1 MYIQEVES
9 SSTTLVFGQRFTIR
23 FLISGKWEWDPFNFV
38 NGIIYSPNDIPKE
51 VIMSNIKTVVVKFNG
66 QSYNATL
73 DPESQKYEVSITAP
87 NESSWSQPD
96 HVFKAVIEAT
106 DKANNVATMDSD
118 NPTYGD
124 QLKIRVLEKTKP
136 TATIVS
142 PTQGSVLGAS
152 EQDIVL
158 EMSDNGGSG
167 LNETTVVFTVNGESH
182 AGDLSFTDHE
192 GKRRATYH
200 ATGLKDG
207 QNTITFQ
214 VTDNDGNISELAT
227 TTFVVSTT
235 APSLT
240 VDTPTEG
247 LITNSNR
254 LTVIGST
261 TPGSDAVTIADVKVN
276 NASVSL
282 TGDRTKTFSH
292 EITLTEGENTIT
304 VVSTDSI
311 GKATSVTRHV
321 TLDTKAPIITD
332 VVAEATTVD
341 SGGTIKITFKVTDPE
356 A

>member
-1 MYIQEVES
+1 MSAIKEAYI
-9 SSTTLVFGQRFTIR
+9 
-23 FLISGKWEWDPFNFV
+23 
-38 NGIIYSPNDIPKE
+38 
-51 VIMSNIKTVVVKFNG
+51 MFNG
-66 QSYNATL
+66 RKVVAQYDEKNKTWTATTNA
-73 DPESQKYEVSITAP
+73 PA
-87 NESSWSQPD
+87 NSSWSQPD
-96 HVFKAVIEAT
+96 HVYKVEIHAVDAANNEAT
-106 DKANNVATMDSD
+106 MTSAD
-118 NPTYGD
+118 PTYGD
-124 QLKIRVLEKTKP
+124 QLKIRVLEKSKP

-158 EMSDNGGSG
+158 EMSDAGGSG

-192 GKRRATYH
+192 SKRRATYH
-200 ATGLKDG
+200 ATGLNDG

-214 VTDNDGNISELAT
+214 VTDNDGNVSELAT

-254 LTVIGST
+254 LTVAGST

-276 NASVSL
+276 NASVELS
-282 TGDRTKTFSH
+282 GDSTKTFSH
-292 EITLTEGENTIT
+292 EVTLTEGKNTIT

-311 GKATSVTRHV
+311 GKATTVTRHV

-341 SGGTIKITFKVTDPE
+341 SGGTIKITFKVTD
-356 A
+356 AA

>member
-1 MYIQEVES
+1 MSAIKEAYIMFNDQKVVARYDERTKTWTA
-9 SSTTLVFGQRFTIR
+9 TT
-23 FLISGKWEWDPFNFV
+23 
-38 NGIIYSPNDIPKE
+38 
-51 VIMSNIKTVVVKFNG
+51 
-66 QSYNATL
+66 NA
-73 DPESQKYEVSITAP
+73 PA
-87 NESSWSQPD
+87 NSSWSQPD
-96 HVFKAVIEAT
+96 HVYKVEIHAVDAANNEAT
-106 DKANNVATMDSD
+106 MTSA

-124 QLKIRVLEKTKP
+124 QLKIRVLEKSKP

-158 EMSDNGGSG
+158 EMSDAGGSG
-167 LNETTVVFTVNGESH
+167 LNETAVVFTVNGESH

-200 ATGLKDG
+200 ATGLNDG
-207 QNTITFQ
+207 QNTITFK
-214 VTDNDGNISELAT
+214 VTDNDGNVSELAT

-254 LTVIGST
+254 LTVTGST

-276 NASVSL
+276 NASVELS
-282 TGDRTKTFSH
+282 GDSTKTFSH
-292 EITLTEGENTIT
+292 EVTLTEGKNTIT

-311 GKATSVTRHV
+311 GKATTVTRHV

-341 SGGTIKITFKVTDPE
+341 SGGTIKITFKVTD
-356 A
+356 AA

>member
-1 MYIQEVES
+1 MSAIKEAYI
-9 SSTTLVFGQRFTIR
+9 
-23 FLISGKWEWDPFNFV
+23 
-38 NGIIYSPNDIPKE
+38 
-51 VIMSNIKTVVVKFNG
+51 MFNG
-66 QSYNATL
+66 QKVVATYDEGTKTWTATTNA
-73 DPESQKYEVSITAP
+73 PA
-87 NESSWSQPD
+87 NSSWSQPD
-96 HVFKAVIEAT
+96 HIYPVEIHAVDA
-106 DKANNVATMDSD
+106 ANNQVTMTKDD
-118 NPTYGD
+118 PTYGD

-167 LNETTVVFTVNGESH
+167 LNETTVVFTVNGQDH
-182 AGDLSFTDHE
+182 KGDLEFADHE

-200 ATGLKDG
+200 ATGLNDG

-214 VTDNDGNISELAT
+214 VTDNDGNVSELAT
-227 TTFVVSTT
+227 TTFIISTA

-247 LITNSNR
+247 LITNSNK
-254 LTVIGST
+254 LTVTGST

-276 NASVSL
+276 NVSVSL
-282 TGDRTKTFSH
+282 TGDRTKTFSY
-292 EITLTEGENTIT
+292 EVTLTEGENTIT

-311 GKATSVTRHV
+311 GKATTVTRHV
-321 TLDTKAPIITD
+321 TLDTKAPVITD
-332 VVAEATTVD
+332 VHAEAVTVD
-341 SGGTIKITFKVTDPE
+341 AGGQVKITFKVTDPE

>member
-1 MYIQEVES
+1 MSAIKEAYI
-9 SSTTLVFGQRFTIR
+9 
-23 FLISGKWEWDPFNFV
+23 
-38 NGIIYSPNDIPKE
+38 
-51 VIMSNIKTVVVKFNG
+51 MFNG
-66 QSYNATL
+66 QKVVAQYDERTKTWTATTNA
-73 DPESQKYEVSITAP
+73 PA
-87 NESSWSQPD
+87 NSSWSQPD
-96 HVFKAVIEAT
+96 HVYKVEIHAVDA
-106 DKANNVATMDSD
+106 ANNKATMTSAD
-118 NPTYGD
+118 PTYGD
-124 QLKIRVLEKTKP
+124 QLKIRVLEKSKP

-158 EMSDNGGSG
+158 EMSDAGGSG

-192 GKRRATYH
+192 SKRRATYH
-200 ATGLKDG
+200 ATGLNDG
-207 QNTITFQ
+207 QNTITFK
-214 VTDNDGNISELAT
+214 VTDNDGNVSELAT

-254 LTVIGST
+254 LTVTGST
-261 TPGSDAVTIADVKVN
+261 TPGSNAVTIADVKVN
-276 NASVSL
+276 NASVKLS
-282 TGDRTKTFSH
+282 GDSTKTFSH
-292 EITLTEGENTIT
+292 EVTLTEGKNTIT

-311 GKATSVTRHV
+311 GKATTVIRHV

-341 SGGTIKITFKVTDPE
+341 SGGTIKITFKVTD
-356 A
+356 AA

>member
-1 MYIQEVES
+1 MSAIKEAYIMFNDQKVVARYDEKTKTWTA
-9 SSTTLVFGQRFTIR
+9 TT
-23 FLISGKWEWDPFNFV
+23 
-38 NGIIYSPNDIPKE
+38 
-51 VIMSNIKTVVVKFNG
+51 
-66 QSYNATL
+66 NA
-73 DPESQKYEVSITAP
+73 PA
-87 NESSWSQPD
+87 NSSWSQPD
-96 HVFKAVIEAT
+96 HVYKVKIHAVDAANNEAT
-106 DKANNVATMDSD
+106 MTSAD
-118 NPTYGD
+118 PTYGD
-124 QLKIRVLEKTKP
+124 QLKIRVLEKSKP

-158 EMSDNGGSG
+158 EMSDAGGSG

-192 GKRRATYH
+192 SKRRATYH
-200 ATGLKDG
+200 ATGLNDG
-207 QNTITFQ
+207 QNTITFR
-214 VTDNDGNISELAT
+214 VTDNDGNVSELAT

-254 LTVIGST
+254 LTVTGST

-276 NASVSL
+276 NASVELS
-282 TGDRTKTFSH
+282 GDSTKTFSH
-292 EITLTEGENTIT
+292 KVTLTEGKNTIT

-311 GKATSVTRHV
+311 GKATTVTRHV

-341 SGGTIKITFKVTDPE
+341 SGGTIKITFKVTD
-356 A
+356 AA

>member
-1 MYIQEVES
+1 MSAIKEAYI
-9 SSTTLVFGQRFTIR
+9 
-23 FLISGKWEWDPFNFV
+23 
-38 NGIIYSPNDIPKE
+38 
-51 VIMSNIKTVVVKFNG
+51 MFNG
-66 QSYNATL
+66 QKVVAQYDERTKTWTATTNA
-73 DPESQKYEVSITAP
+73 PA
-87 NESSWSQPD
+87 NSSWSQPD
-96 HVFKAVIEAT
+96 HVYKVEIHAVDAANNEAT
-106 DKANNVATMDSD
+106 MTSA

-124 QLKIRVLEKTKP
+124 QLKIRVLEKSKP

-158 EMSDNGGSG
+158 EMSDAGGSG

-192 GKRRATYH
+192 SKRRATYH
-200 ATGLKDG
+200 VTGLNDG

-214 VTDNDGNISELAT
+214 VTDNDGNVSELAT

-254 LTVIGST
+254 LTVTGST

-276 NASVSL
+276 NASVKLS
-282 TGDRTKTFSH
+282 GDSTKTFSH
-292 EITLTEGENTIT
+292 EVTLTEGKNTIT

-311 GKATSVTRHV
+311 GKATTVTRHV

-341 SGGTIKITFKVTDPE
+341 SGGTIKITFKVTD
-356 A
+356 AA